1 MKQHNFLFVDI
12 ISSIF
17 LLVMLIGNFM
27 GLVYITEGNL
37 VISILASMFL
47 IVCYY
52 FVVQLLKKNKE
63 LMIRNNFIHYSLIF
77 GAFFI
82 MLGFIS
88 FYLMS
93 HSINIEYNCKEQI
106 KKEATTKIKLVDSLV
121 AIYKRKSS
129 EDMLNFEAELKTKL
143 TAYKSTGSINTKN
156 DLIKDPYKVDATI
169 LANSAYIDVRQV
181 AGAKV
186 TPCLLKIQKNTKN
199 MDSTII
205 LNSKK
210 YQSVFDNWKR
220 LSIMSTYTKLNQ
232 YVDENLV
239 LINTKIAELPLDK
252 TPILISFDKTQIPL
266 NSPSKLNKIHPPKIA
281 FPFIIILMIHLFILI
296 PFFTEKIRTYTTF
309 TNTEDPK
316 KKQKTT
322 IEI

>member
-12 ISSIF
+12 VSSIF

-27 GLVYITEGNL
+27 GLLYITEGNL

-47 IVCYY
+47 VVCYY
-52 FVVQLLKKNKE
+52 FVVQLMKKNKE
-63 LMIRNNFIHYSLIF
+63 QMIRNKFIHHSLLF
-77 GAFFI
+77 GAFFLI
-82 MLGFIS
+82 LGFIS

-106 KKEATTKIKLVDSLV
+106 KKEATAKIKLVDTLV
-121 AIYKRKSS
+121 AEYKKRSKT
-129 EDMLNFEAELKTKL
+129 DILNFEAQLKTKL
-143 TAYKSTGSINTKN
+143 TSYKSSRSINTKN
-156 DLIKDPYKVDATI
+156 ELLQEPYKVDASI
-169 LANSAYIDVRQV
+169 LASSAYINVNQV

-186 TPCLLKIQKNTKN
+186 TPCFLKIQKNINN
-199 MDSTII
+199 MDTTII

-220 LSIMSTYTKLNQ
+220 LSLVATYSKLNQ

-239 LINTKIAELPLDK
+239 LINTKIADLPIDK
-252 TPILISFDKTQIPL
+252 TPIIISYNKNFIPL
-266 NSPSKLNKIHPPKIA
+266 NSPSKLNKLYPPKVA
-281 FPFIIILMIHLFILI
+281 LPFFIIIITHLFILI
-296 PFFTEKIRTYTTF
+296 PFLTYNVRVYNSNTTE
-309 TNTEDPK
+309 